1 MWTITT
7 TQNDNIILSATIGT
21 MVLDNDEAIKITK

>member
-7 TQNDNIILSATIGT
+7 TQKDKIILSATIGT
-21 MVLDNDEAIKITK
+21 MVLDNDKAIKRTK